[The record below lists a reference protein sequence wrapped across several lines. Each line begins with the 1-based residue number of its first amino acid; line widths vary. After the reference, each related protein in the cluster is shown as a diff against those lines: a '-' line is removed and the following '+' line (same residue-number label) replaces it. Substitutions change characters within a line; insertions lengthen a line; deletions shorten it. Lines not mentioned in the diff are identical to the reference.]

1 MVVIWIVIAV
11 VVVLG
16 ALLLVLEVQNRRRR
30 RALEELEDFSD
41 PTAGSRAMA
50 DAEAA
55 RSTAE
60 GVSKTAHPGGSA
72 ASGMFSG

>member
-11 VVVLG
+11 AVVLG
-16 ALLLVLEVQNRRRR
+16 ALLVVLEVQNRRRR
-30 RALEELEDFSD
+30 RALEDLEDFSD

>member
-1 MVVIWIVIAV
+1 VVVIWIVIAV

-16 ALLLVLEVQNRRRR
+16 ALLVVLEVQNRRRR

-41 PTAGSRAMA
+41 PTAASRAMA
-50 DAEAA
+50 DADAA

-72 ASGMFSG
+72 ASGMISG

>member
-1 MVVIWIVIAV
+1 VVVVWIVIAV

-16 ALLLVLEVQNRRRR
+16 ALLVVLEAQNRRRR
-30 RALEELEDFSD
+30 RALEDLEDFSD

-50 DAEAA
+50 DADAA

-60 GVSKTAHPGGSA
+60 GVSKAAHPGGSGA
-72 ASGMFSG
+72 GGMFPG